1 MASAFGL
8 DKIGEILGE
17 IIVWWAQLVSHVP
30 PDKLPLYAYLA
41 FSIIV
46 LLLWILVVRIL
57 PKTLA
62 GLSWI
67 ILFAVLLTPTTSLG
81 TPPGIAPASISV
93 VYGILLKEPA
103 IIFNGLLP
111 IMVVITVGCILG
123 FLWQIVRMGIEKNM
137 KKAAAIQASETQ
149 VVEEKVVEKT
159 PTA

>member
-1 MASAFGL
+1 MAFISL
-8 DKIGEILGE
+8 DQIGSIIGEIV
-17 IIVWWAQLVSHVP
+17 VWWAQLVKGVP
-30 PDKLPLYAYLA
+30 PESLPMTAYVG

-46 LLLWILVVRIL
+46 LLLWILVVRVL

-81 TPPGIAPASISV
+81 TTPDIAPASIAV
-93 VYGILLKEPA
+93 VYGILLKDPG

-123 FLWQIVRMGIEKNM
+123 FLWQLLRMGIEKTSKRN
-137 KKAAAIQASETQ
+137 
-149 VVEEKVVEKT
+149 KT
-159 PTA
+159 PPPGTPAV